1 MSVYFFQ
8 SPELPPKIK
17 EPTRAVVRDNDPTPA
32 ERARS
37 CRNRLMELYGNND
50 TASDKLVTETPSVKV
65 VHIDDNQTVDNIVTI

>member
-1 MSVYFFQ
+1 MFLKWKVSEALVLYECVFFQ

-50 TASDKLVTETPSVKV
+50 TASDK
-65 VHIDDNQTVDNIVTI
+65 